1 MSLIGKI
8 LGGTIG
14 FALGGPLGAIAGAAI
29 GHAYDL
35 GSERVAQP
43 QIFLS
48 NVEETQ
54 FTFFLAAFSMLA
66 KLAKIDGR
74 VSEEEIAAIEKFM
87 TYDLNLDLK
96 SKRLAINIFN
106 AAISSDQTFQ
116 AFAHQFYNHFRSQ
129 PQMLRMMI
137 DILLRVSA
145 ADGHIS
151 DSEEKLISDAV
162 NIFNFSSTQYENLRA
177 QYLQANDTYYA
188 VLGCNRNDSME
199 QIRKQYRKRVFEYH
213 PDKIASKGLPEE
225 FTKLANDKFRE
236 IQEAYDAIR
245 AERRTSGTEH

>member
-14 FALGGPLGAIAGAAI
+14 FALGGPLGAIAGAAL
-29 GHAYDL
+29 GHAYDV
-35 GSERVAQP
+35 GSERVSEP
-43 QIFLS
+43 RIFLS

-74 VSEEEIAAIEKFM
+74 VSEEEIEAIETFM
-87 TYDLNLDLK
+87 AHDLNLDLK

-106 AAISSDQTFQ
+106 AAISSEQTFQ
-116 AFAHQFYNHFRSQ
+116 AFAHQFYNHFRYQ

-162 NIFNFSSTQYENLRA
+162 DIFNFSNAQYNNLRA
-177 QYLQANDTYYA
+177 QYLQTNDTYYA

-199 QIRKQYRKRVFEYH
+199 QIKKQYRKRVFEYH

-225 FTKLANDKFRE
+225 FTKLASDKFRE
-236 IQEAYDAIR
+236 IQEAYDAIKK
-245 AERRTSGTEH
+245 ERKI